1 MKNLFDEKGS
11 QEFVAKSGNTFPEL
25 ALRVYTSRLLG
36 QDSSLVLHGGGN
48 TSVKLRL
55 QNLVGEDMEVIFV
68 KGSGADLATIGPSG
82 FVGLELEPLRKLAY
96 NLHWD
101 WNVETKDLFRRLD
114 RKLWESTRHNPV
126 LMLGMI
132 SQARLEEVAEDDGFL
147 AQMERASP

>member
-82 FVGLELEPLRKLAY
+82 FVGLELEPLRKL
-96 NLHWD
+96 
-101 WNVETKDLFRRLD
+101 
-114 RKLWESTRHNPV
+114 
-126 LMLGMI
+126 
-132 SQARLEEVAEDDGFL
+132 QRLEDLSEEE
-147 AQMERASP
+147 MENQLKIHRSSLIHGEMYDNICLLPHL